1 MFIYIIVK
9 NFIRTQLCHLKILLS
24 PFKRQKGSNIMP
36 VQEKEKFTLTV
47 DESDILTLSQKI
59 QKYKDEDKA
68 FSESLEKYLANPEE
82 ETKPL
87 TVGSTTNALA
97 ISGANPELKIII
109 NPSTIK
115 KCMSESSEHYHG
127 HGLSADIMKQLP
139 EQLRNPAMIF
149 KGSKDNSLVA
159 ITELK
164 DKENHE
170 IMIAVSLSDQNG
182 FREVNRISSV
192 YGKEHMKN
200 YLESQIEKENLIACN
215 TEKAEEMLHSKG
227 LQLPK
232 ENTFFSYDNS
242 IAYSDENVK
251 TVQSENFRENTKK
264 LLPFLNMKYRYHLS
278 QIDNFNEKKA
288 ECNDKINYRQAKID
302 KFTDKANIL
311 AHTNK
316 ILKSMFGDS
325 IISSVANAY
334 IKRNE
339 AKIKKINEERIPK
352 HSKKIDIQ
360 NEKIKQLDH
369 KIEVKQ
375 CKADKMYH
383 LSNLIKS
390 FFILNG
396 AKRHKQFTTSLE
408 GLNNASQR
416 SLKFKLDKCNAN
428 IYKLNERYHNTES
441 SVSKL
446 DISHKLN
453 DWKVRQSEFSNKLK
467 KLQKVSLSIA
477 DQPFDT
483 VEMLITRTEK
493 QINDAIRSDNL
504 NVAELAD
511 DISVSS
517 AEQLS
522 NIDKTIEKENSEFSH
537 QEAENT
543 NNSFFNE
550 SVEAEDSLPIESVAD
565 DISVSS
571 VEYLQNS
578 EKSLEVAIESTDDFV
593 DTAFHKEF
601 IDIENSDGSYGKEKD
616 FFRIVTIGNDGKV
629 IPYNDSVFDNKDKVR
644 QDINN
649 NKNLKEITYD
659 ELIHKAHNRIMESKT
674 HQINEDKGEILQ
686 EEKTRKTYEK
696 INPEYFESL
705 KNKHP
710 ELDNRYTKKMGDNV
724 ADFAMQQLK
733 EQGIMFSAV
742 RLANDITG
750 VTVHKDNHKA
760 LDIAMNKGFQVH
772 KEKLIQDKKQ
782 AKSFNSEYYLSLPK
796 ENRLIAEFSSSDSNQ
811 YINAL
816 EAENCK
822 YSYRIKQTDRIAVT
836 IDNRDDKAIKVY
848 ENFLNNLEIPDLKN
862 YLLQEGIERGFSN
875 EQTNYIQDLM
885 EKSSFPDR
893 ALYAFTEKIKPAY
906 SDEQISD
913 IYNKV
918 SEIYAQPE
926 LDRIQDNNGLYNQL
940 GEMIKNFDYDVN
952 LKQLSQHSN
961 FNDEQKAELLN
972 ALKSDISVESLC
984 KIDNS
989 YSADEIHRFVDVYKT
1004 YDMDKIDGFFKNHNN
1019 RLSEKQSKKT
1029 FSMSRNQMKN
1039 NAEKVGNVK
1048 HEPKAK
1054 AVEHSI

>member
-1 MFIYIIVK
+1 
-9 NFIRTQLCHLKILLS
+9 
-24 PFKRQKGSNIMP
+24 MP

-68 FSESLEKYLANPEE
+68 FSESLDKYLSNTEKT
-82 ETKPL
+82 TKPL
-87 TVGSTTNALA
+87 IVGSTPISLA
-97 ISGANPELKIII
+97 VSGANPDLNVVIA
-109 NPSTIK
+109 PRTIA
-115 KCMSESSEHYHG
+115 KCMAEADEKYHG

-149 KGSKDNSLVA
+149 KGNKDNSLVA

-164 DKENHE
+164 DKENRE
-170 IMIAVSLSDQNG
+170 IMISVKLNEVSGRQ
-182 FREVNRISSV
+182 EVNRISSA
-192 YGKEHMKN
+192 YGRNNMINFLKAQME
-200 YLESQIEKENLIACN
+200 QGNLIACN
-215 TEKAEEMLHSKG
+215 KEKANEMLQSAG
-227 LQLPK
+227 LQLPL
-232 ENTFFSYDNS
+232 EETFISFDNS

-251 TVQSENFRENTKK
+251 TVHPKNYRKNAEK
-264 LLPFLNMKYRYHLS
+264 LLPFINMKYRYHLS
-278 QIDNFNEKKA
+278 QIDNFTNKKA
-288 ECNDKINYRQAKID
+288 ECDDKINYRQAKID
-302 KFTDKANIL
+302 KLTDKANRL

-339 AKIKKINEERIPK
+339 DKIKKINEERIPK
-352 HSKKIDIQ
+352 HNKKIDIQ

-390 FFILNG
+390 FGILNG
-396 AKRHKQFTTSLE
+396 KRRHKQFTTSLD

-416 SLKFKLDKCNAN
+416 SLKFKLDKCNTN
-428 IYKLNERYHNTES
+428 IYKLNEKYHNTEDP
-441 SVSKL
+441 VSKL
-446 DISHKLN
+446 DISHKL
-453 DWKVRQSEFSNKLK
+453 DDLKVKQSEFSNKLK
-467 KLQKVSLSIA
+467 KLQKVSLTIA
-477 DQPFDT
+477 EYPSNN
-483 VEMLITRTEK
+483 VENLITKTEK
-493 QINDAIRSDNL
+493 QINDAIRSDSL

-511 DISVSS
+511 DICVSS

-543 NNSFFNE
+543 NNSIFNE
-550 SVEAEDSLPIESVAD
+550 SVEAEDSLPIENVAD

-629 IPYNDSVFDNKDKVR
+629 IPYNDSVFDNKDEVR

-659 ELIHKAHNRIMESKT
+659 ELIHKAHNRIIESKT

-875 EQTNYIQDLM
+875 EQTNYIKDLM

-893 ALYAFTEKIKPAY
+893 ALYAFAEKIKPGY

-940 GEMIKNFDYDVN
+940 GEMIKNFDHDVN

-961 FNDEQKAELLN
+961 FNDEQRAELLN

-1054 AVEHSI
+1054 AIEHSI

>member
-1 MFIYIIVK
+1 
-9 NFIRTQLCHLKILLS
+9 
-24 PFKRQKGSNIMP
+24 MP

-192 YGKEHMKN
+192 YGKENMKN

-215 TEKAEEMLHSKG
+215 TEKAEVMLHSKG

-251 TVQSENFRENTKK
+251 TVHPKNYRKNAEK
-264 LLPFLNMKYRYHLS
+264 LLPFINMKYRHHLS
-278 QIDNFNEKKA
+278 QIDNFTNKKA
-288 ECNDKINYRQAKID
+288 ECDDKINYRQAKID
-302 KFTDKANIL
+302 KLTDKANRL

-390 FFILNG
+390 FGILNG
-396 AKRHKQFTTSLE
+396 KRRHKQFTTSLN

-416 SLKFKLDKCNAN
+416 SMQFKLDKCNTN
-428 IYKLNERYHNTES
+428 IYKLNEKYHNTEDP
-441 SVSKL
+441 VSKL
-446 DISHKLN
+446 DISHKL
-453 DWKVRQSEFSNKLK
+453 DDLKVKQSEFSNKLK
-467 KLQKVSLSIA
+467 KLQKVSLTIA
-477 DQPFDT
+477 EYPSNN
-483 VEMLITRTEK
+483 VENLITRTEK
-493 QINDAIRSDNL
+493 QINDAICSDSL
-504 NVAELAD
+504 NVAEL
-511 DISVSS
+511 
-517 AEQLS
+517 
-522 NIDKTIEKENSEFSH
+522 
-537 QEAENT
+537 
-543 NNSFFNE
+543 
-550 SVEAEDSLPIESVAD
+550 AD

-578 EKSLEVAIESTDDFV
+578 EKSLEVAIESTEDFV

-601 IDIENSDGSYGKEKD
+601 IDIENSDGTYGKTKD

-629 IPYNDSVFDNKDKVR
+629 IPYNDSVFDNKDEVR

-760 LDIAMNKGFQVH
+760 LDIAMNKGFQEH

-816 EAENCK
+816 ESENCK

-1019 RLSEKQSKKT
+1019 MLSEKQSKKT

-1054 AVEHSI
+1054 AIEHSI

>member
-1 MFIYIIVK
+1 
-9 NFIRTQLCHLKILLS
+9 
-24 PFKRQKGSNIMP
+24 MP

-68 FSESLEKYLANPEE
+68 FSESLDKYLSNTEKT
-82 ETKPL
+82 TKPL
-87 TVGSTTNALA
+87 IVGSTPISLA
-97 ISGANPELKIII
+97 VSGANPDLNVVIA
-109 NPSTIK
+109 PRTIA
-115 KCMSESSEHYHG
+115 KCMAEADEKYHG
-127 HGLSADIMKQLP
+127 HGLSAEIMKQLP

-149 KGSKDNSLVA
+149 KGNKDNSLVA

-164 DKENHE
+164 DKENRE
-170 IMIAVSLSDQNG
+170 IMISVKLNEVSGRQ
-182 FREVNRISSV
+182 EVNRISSA
-192 YGKEHMKN
+192 YGRNNMINFLKAQME
-200 YLESQIEKENLIACN
+200 QGNLIACN
-215 TEKAEEMLHSKG
+215 KEKANEMLQSAG
-227 LQLPK
+227 LQLPL
-232 ENTFFSYDNS
+232 EETFISFDNS

-251 TVQSENFRENTKK
+251 TVHPRNYRKNAEK
-264 LLPFLNMKYRYHLS
+264 LLPFINMKYRYHLS

-288 ECNDKINYRQAKID
+288 ECTDKINYRQAKID
-302 KFTDKANIL
+302 KLTDKANRL

-352 HSKKIDIQ
+352 HNKKIDIQ

-369 KIEVKQ
+369 KIEAKQ

-390 FFILNG
+390 FGILNG
-396 AKRHKQFTTSLE
+396 KRRHKQFTTSLN

-416 SLKFKLDKCNAN
+416 SMQFKLDKCNTN
-428 IYKLNERYHNTES
+428 IYKLNEKYHNTEDP
-441 SVSKL
+441 VSKL

-453 DWKVRQSEFSNKLK
+453 DWEVRQSKLSNKLK
-467 KLQKVSLSIA
+467 KLQKVSLTIA
-477 DQPFDT
+477 EYPSNN
-483 VEMLITRTEK
+483 VENLITRTEK
-493 QINDAIRSDNL
+493 QINDAIRSDSL

-511 DISVSS
+511 DISVSVS
-517 AEQLS
+517 EQLS
-522 NIDKTIEKENSEFSH
+522 NIDKTIEKENSEFSD

-550 SVEAEDSLPIESVAD
+550 SVEAEDSLPIENVAD

-616 FFRIVTIGNDGKV
+616 FFRIVTIGNDGKI
-629 IPYNDSVFDNKDKVR
+629 IPYNDSVFDNKDEVR
-644 QDINN
+644 KDINN

-659 ELIHKAHNRIMESKT
+659 ELIHKAHNRIMESKA

-893 ALYAFTEKIKPAY
+893 ALYAFAEKIKPGY

-972 ALKSDISVESLC
+972 ALKSDLSVESLC

>member
-1 MFIYIIVK
+1 
-9 NFIRTQLCHLKILLS
+9 
-24 PFKRQKGSNIMP
+24 MP

-68 FSESLEKYLANPEE
+68 FSESLDKYLSNTEKT
-82 ETKPL
+82 TKPL
-87 TVGSTTNALA
+87 IVGSTPISLA
-97 ISGANPELKIII
+97 VSGANPDLNVVIA
-109 NPSTIK
+109 PRTIA
-115 KCMSESSEHYHG
+115 KCMAEADEKYHG

-149 KGSKDNSLVA
+149 KGNKDNSLVA

-164 DKENHE
+164 DKENRE
-170 IMIAVSLSDQNG
+170 IMISVKLNEVSGRQ
-182 FREVNRISSV
+182 EVNRISSA
-192 YGKEHMKN
+192 YGRNNMINFLKAQME
-200 YLESQIEKENLIACN
+200 QGNLIACN
-215 TEKAEEMLHSKG
+215 KEKANEMLQSAG
-227 LQLPK
+227 LQLPL
-232 ENTFFSYDNS
+232 EETFISFDNS

-251 TVQSENFRENTKK
+251 TVRSKNYRKNAEK
-264 LLPFLNMKYRYHLS
+264 LLPFINMKYRYHLS

-288 ECNDKINYRQAKID
+288 ECTDKINYRQAKID
-302 KFTDKANIL
+302 KLTDKANRL
-311 AHTNK
+311 EHTNK

-375 CKADKMYH
+375 CKADKLYH

-390 FFILNG
+390 FRILNG
-396 AKRHKQFTTSLE
+396 KRRHKQFTTSLD

-416 SLKFKLDKCNAN
+416 SLKFKIDKCNTN
-428 IYKLNERYHNTES
+428 IDKLNEKFHNTEDP
-441 SVSKL
+441 VSKL

-453 DWKVRQSEFSNKLK
+453 DWEVRQSKLSNKLK
-467 KLQKVSLSIA
+467 KLQKVSLTIA
-477 DQPFDT
+477 EYPSNN
-483 VEMLITRTEK
+483 VENLITRTEK
-493 QINDAIRSDNL
+493 QINDAIRSDSL

-511 DISVSS
+511 DISVSVS
-517 AEQLS
+517 EQLS
-522 NIDKTIEKENSEFSH
+522 NIDKTIEKDDSEFSH
-537 QEAENT
+537 QEAENA
-543 NNSFFNE
+543 NNSFINE
-550 SVEAEDSLPIESVAD
+550 SVEAEDNLPKEQQIKNESV
-565 DISVSS
+565 V
-571 VEYLQNS
+571 
-578 EKSLEVAIESTDDFV
+578 
-593 DTAFHKEF
+593 
-601 IDIENSDGSYGKEKD
+601 
-616 FFRIVTIGNDGKV
+616 
-629 IPYNDSVFDNKDKVR
+629 
-644 QDINN
+644 
-649 NKNLKEITYD
+649 
-659 ELIHKAHNRIMESKT
+659 
-674 HQINEDKGEILQ
+674 NEDKGEILP

-742 RLANDITG
+742 RLANDVTG

-760 LDIAMNKGFQVH
+760 LDIAMNKGFQEH

-836 IDNRDDKAIKVY
+836 IDNRDDKAIMVY
-848 ENFLNNLEIPDLKN
+848 GNFLNSLEIPDLKN
-862 YLLQEGIERGFSN
+862 NLVQEISERGFSN

-940 GEMIKNFDYDVN
+940 GEMIKNFDCDVN
-952 LKQLSQHSN
+952 LKQISQQSN

-972 ALKSDISVESLC
+972 AIKSDISVESLC

-1019 RLSEKQSKKT
+1019 RLSEKQSKKNV
-1029 FSMSRNQMKN
+1029 FYVKKSN
-1039 NAEKVGNVK
+1039 EK
-1048 HEPKAK
+1048 
-1054 AVEHSI
+1054 